1 MISDPVIQAAGV
13 EDSLGQQM
21 MQGRPRNFPKDPS
34 ACKHFVIVWPQYL
47 EHSLTLA
54 QGRRL
59 PKELLEGC
67 AYLSLPLIIFLSL
80 TLLFPPSG
88 HNTPPMGNSPS
99 TLLPYNP
106 FYHLH

>member
-1 MISDPVIQAAGV
+1 
-13 EDSLGQQM
+13 M

-67 AYLSLPLIIFLSL
+67 AYLSLYPYKYFSLSL
-80 TLLFPPSG
+80 RVVSTG

-99 TLLPYNP
+99 TLFLYNHYFIISIRHKP
-106 FYHLH
+106 